1 MHCKAVFVR
10 KYSTSLNDV
19 GAVIP
24 DLINHQRVS
33 QTDADIAFLE
43 IYGPSSLRG
52 DVSVKPSSIFH
63 PCLVAVPCRPSPAL
77 TLDLE
82 PPLQLFFSISPTFLL
97 IQPFAAVLPPS
108 MLSFSL
114 ESKHCQQHPTLPS
127 AISQTGNASF
137 KMNESCSAAGALC
150 WC

>member
-63 PCLVAVPCRPSPAL
+63 PCLVAVPCRPSPTL

-97 IQPFAAVLPPS
+97 IQPFAAVPPSVNAVIFPRVKTLPP
-108 MLSFSL
+108 
-114 ESKHCQQHPTLPS
+114 
-127 AISQTGNASF
+127 AS
-137 KMNESCSAAGALC
+137 NTAVGHQPNRECLL
-150 WC
+150 